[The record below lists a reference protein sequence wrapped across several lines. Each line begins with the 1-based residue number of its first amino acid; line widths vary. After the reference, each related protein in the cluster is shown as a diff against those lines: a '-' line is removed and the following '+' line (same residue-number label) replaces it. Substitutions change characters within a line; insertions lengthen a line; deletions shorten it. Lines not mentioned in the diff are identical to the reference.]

1 MYYGAYY
8 FLYKLFEENKDAILG
23 LPTEIKTIIMI
34 ALILSIG
41 SSLLRRATRIAK
53 WLLIAA
59 AIYFALN
66 YLNFS

>member
-53 WLLIAA
+53 WLLIAT

-66 YLNFS
+66 YLNFI

>member
-41 SSLLRRATRIAK
+41 SSLLKRATRIAK

-66 YLNFS
+66 YLNFI

>member
-66 YLNFS
+66 YLNFI